1 MIVLII
7 ILFFVCI
14 YGVKFTRTGFDNDYI
29 SPLRTNAIKGIFAV
43 VILFSHMRGYII
55 ADGSLYDR
63 GYEFILN
70 WIGQLMVAIFF
81 FYSGFGIIESLKV
94 KDKYVQTFFRKR
106 ILKTLVHFDVAVFLF
121 LVLSLIVGQ
130 YYSASEYLFSWIG
143 WTSIGNSNWFIFD
156 ILILYSI
163 TWIVIKVKNLNHF
176 QIAVIVML
184 LTVLLWG
191 GILKCRTSSPWWVDT
206 LLTYPAGMFFSVF
219 RNRIEKFISNNKY
232 YWLLFFAIAIVFF
245 LLKLKY
251 KVGSDIY
258 GVCSCLFSFLIV
270 LSSAKLKVDNVILQ
284 WLGRNSFAIYVIQR
298 WPMILLSY
306 FGINETKWLFIV
318 LAIPMALLV
327 TWLFNKVLTNIDRIL
342 FS

>member
-7 ILFFVCI
+7 ILFFVSI
-14 YGVKFTRTGFDNDYI
+14 YGVKFTSIGYNNDYI

-55 ADGSLYDR
+55 LDGSLYDR
-63 GYEFILN
+63 GYEIILN

-94 KDKYVQTFFRKR
+94 KDNYGQTFFRRR

-121 LVLSLIVGQ
+121 WVLSLILGQ
-130 YYSASEYLFSWIG
+130 YYSTDEYLFSWVG

-163 TWIVIKVKNLNHF
+163 TWVAIKLKHQNHL

-184 LTVLLWG
+184 LTALLWG
-191 GILKCRTSSPWWVDT
+191 ILRICRTGSPWWVDT

-219 RNRIEKFISNNKY
+219 RNRIENFMSNNKY
-232 YWLLFFAIAIVFF
+232 YWLSFFAIALVFF

-258 GVCSCLFSFLIV
+258 GVCSCLFSALIV
-270 LSSAKLKVDNVILQ
+270 LSSAKLKVDNVVLQ

-306 FGINETKWLFIV
+306 FGINETKWLFVV
-318 LAIPMALLV
+318 LAIPAALLV
-327 TWLFNKVLTNIDRIL
+327 AWLFNKVLATIDKFL